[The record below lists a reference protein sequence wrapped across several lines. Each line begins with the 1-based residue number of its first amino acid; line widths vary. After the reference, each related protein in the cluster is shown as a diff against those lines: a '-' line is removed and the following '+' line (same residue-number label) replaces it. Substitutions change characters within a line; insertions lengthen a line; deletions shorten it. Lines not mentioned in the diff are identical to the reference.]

1 MTTIDPAHGPAGVTT
16 SVRQRSVLRDRNFL
30 RLWIGETVSILG
42 TTISDFAIAIVA
54 VVMLQ
59 ATPAQ
64 IGLLR
69 ALGEAPTIVLGLFV
83 GVWVDRIR
91 RRRLLVT
98 LDLLAALAVAS
109 IPIAYVLGVLSLGQL
124 FVLAAVWGVL
134 GTFWAPAWGA
144 FLPTVVERDRLVDAN
159 SKLTLSMSATG
170 VVGPGLAGFLVQ
182 VLTAPVAMV
191 VDAASFV
198 ISAVCV
204 GGVRTREASTSA
216 QDEDRAP
223 LRERIREGLR
233 VAFFDPMQRAVT
245 APLAM
250 LEFVNALSFAV
261 YTIFVLEV
269 VDLPP
274 AALGAILAIASVGFL
289 AGSAVAP
296 RLERRAR
303 AGRAAILGLGLV
315 GLSPFTMVLA
325 SREHA
330 LWLNLVF
337 LGIPGIVGGFGGI
350 IQWVMLSSIRQA
362 ITPEHVL
369 GRVYASIGVLGGLMT
384 IAGALIG
391 GFLGETERLGPR
403 GTILVAALAYTVP
416 FWWSL
421 FGPLR
426 DATTETSPGEPVQ
439 PV

>member
-1 MTTIDPAHGPAGVTT
+1 MTTNDPADDAAGVTT
-16 SVRQRSVLRDRNFL
+16 PMRQRSVLRDRNFL

-69 ALGEAPTIVLGLFV
+69 ALGEAPAIVLGLFV

-204 GGVRTREASTSA
+204 GRVQTREATTLIEE
-216 QDEDRAP
+216 EDRAP
-223 LRERIREGLR
+223 LRERIGEGLR

-269 VDLPP
+269 VHLQP
-274 AALGAILAIASVGFL
+274 AALGAILAIASLGFL

-325 SREHA
+325 SRQHP

-369 GRVYASIGVLGGLMT
+369 GRVYASVGVLGGLTT

-391 GFLGETERLGPR
+391 GFLGGTERLGPR
-403 GTILVAALAYTVP
+403 GTIFVAALAYTVP

-426 DATTETSPGEPVQ
+426 DATTAVSSEEA
-439 PV
+439 

>member
-1 MTTIDPAHGPAGVTT
+1 MTTNDPADDAAGVTT
-16 SVRQRSVLRDRNFL
+16 PMRQRSVLRDRNFL

-69 ALGEAPTIVLGLFV
+69 ALGEAPAIVLGLFV

-204 GGVRTREASTSA
+204 GRVQTREATTLIEE
-216 QDEDRAP
+216 EDRAP
-223 LRERIREGLR
+223 LRERIGEGLR

-269 VDLPP
+269 VHLQP
-274 AALGAILAIASVGFL
+274 AALGAILAIASLGFL

-325 SREHA
+325 SRQHP

-369 GRVYASIGVLGGLMT
+369 GRVYASVGVLGGLMT

-391 GFLGETERLGPR
+391 GFLGGTERLGPR
-403 GTILVAALAYTVP
+403 GTIFVAALAYTVP

-426 DATTETSPGEPVQ
+426 DATTAVSSEEA
-439 PV
+439 